1 MSSNGDRVLAAGT
14 GDRRRGK
21 TALFL
26 VACGCA
32 GAAPHWLD
40 PTRSLIPSLTLALV
54 LGGYSLSTTLR
65 GSDECASPANGLPE
79 KDAEGASGLQS
90 AAVESA
96 TGSSRSETSLTTTSA
111 VNESFA
117 SWPTV
122 DVVVAARDEE
132 AVVAR
137 LMERLGALRYPADQL
152 TTWIVDDG
160 SEDKTPDLLDD
171 LKSQYPNLNVI
182 RRQRNAGGGKSG
194 ALNAALAESSGE
206 WILVLD
212 ADGQISD
219 DQLERLIPI
228 AVMGGWSGVQ
238 MRKAVTN
245 ADTNW
250 LTRVQAMEM
259 AFDALIQQG
268 RLLGGGVSELRG
280 NGQLLRRDVLE
291 ACGGFN
297 EDTVTD
303 DLDLSFRFLLQG
315 ARTTL
320 LWNPP
325 VREEA
330 VETVAALWKQRQRWA
345 EGGLQ
350 RFFDYWPGLLSNRL
364 TLGQRRDLACFF
376 LLQYALP
383 VLSFADLVTSVFTR
397 TSPVYWPLSIVAF
410 GVSGVAYWRGCRRS
424 SEGPALPQPDPF
436 SLLLGIAYLSHWFF
450 VIPWVTLRMAVLPK
464 SLVWAKTSHRG
475 TEETVKA

>member
-1 MSSNGDRVLAAGT
+1 
-14 GDRRRGK
+14 
-21 TALFL
+21 
-26 VACGCA
+26 
-32 GAAPHWLD
+32 
-40 PTRSLIPSLTLALV
+40 
-54 LGGYSLSTTLR
+54 
-65 GSDECASPANGLPE
+65 
-79 KDAEGASGLQS
+79 
-90 AAVESA
+90 
-96 TGSSRSETSLTTTSA
+96 
-111 VNESFA
+111 
-117 SWPTV
+117 
-122 DVVVAARDEE
+122 
-132 AVVAR
+132 
-137 LMERLGALRYPADQL
+137 
-152 TTWIVDDG
+152 
-160 SEDKTPDLLDD
+160 
-171 LKSQYPNLNVI
+171 
-182 RRQRNAGGGKSG
+182 
-194 ALNAALAESSGE
+194 
-206 WILVLD
+206 
-212 ADGQISD
+212 
-219 DQLERLIPI
+219 
-228 AVMGGWSGVQ
+228 MGGWSGVQ

-245 ADTNW
+245 AETNW

-383 VLSFADLVTSVFTR
+383 VLSFADLVTSVLTR

-410 GVSGVAYWRGCRRS
+410 GVSGVAYWRGCRRF

-464 SLVWAKTSHRG
+464 RLVWAKTSHRG
-475 TEETVKA
+475 TEEPVEA

>member
-1 MSSNGDRVLAAGT
+1 VIE
-14 GDRRRGK
+14 
-21 TALFL
+21 
-26 VACGCA
+26 
-32 GAAPHWLD
+32 
-40 PTRSLIPSLTLALV
+40 SL
-54 LGGYSLSTTLR
+54 
-65 GSDECASPANGLPE
+65 
-79 KDAEGASGLQS
+79 
-90 AAVESA
+90 
-96 TGSSRSETSLTTTSA
+96 
-111 VNESFA
+111 A
-117 SWPTV
+117 SWPNV

-137 LMERLGALRYPADQL
+137 LMERLGALRYPAEQL

-160 SEDKTPDLLDD
+160 SEDKTPDLLDE
-171 LKSQYPNLNVI
+171 LKPQYPNLNVI

-194 ALNAALAESSGE
+194 ALNAALAQSSGE

-212 ADGQISD
+212 ADGQISE

-228 AVMGGWSGVQ
+228 AVMGDWSGVQ

-245 ADTNW
+245 ADTNL

-330 VETVAALWKQRQRWA
+330 VETISALWKQRQRWA

-364 TLGQRRDLACFF
+364 TVGQRRDLACFF

-383 VLSFADLVTSVFTR
+383 VLSFADLVTSALTR

-410 GVSGVAYWRGCRRS
+410 GVSGVAYWRGCRRC

-464 SLVWAKTSHRG
+464 RLVWAKTSHRG

>member
-1 MSSNGDRVLAAGT
+1 MDLSDERFVAAGT
-14 GDRRRGK
+14 GDHRRGK
-21 TALFL
+21 TALFV

-32 GAAPHWLD
+32 GAAPHWFD
-40 PTRSLIPSLTLALV
+40 PTRSLIPSITLALV
-54 LGGYSLSTTLR
+54 LGGYSLRTTLLASQESTNSVR
-65 GSDECASPANGLPE
+65 GADLSRGEDDSNSEPE
-79 KDAEGASGLQS
+79 LGEVVTGAED
-90 AAVESA
+90 
-96 TGSSRSETSLTTTSA
+96 SA
-111 VNESFA
+111 VSVNLSK
-117 SWPTV
+117 WPAV

-137 LMERLGALRYPADQL
+137 LMERLGALQYPADHL

-160 SEDKTPDLLDD
+160 SEDRTSALLDE
-171 LKSQYPNLNVI
+171 LKPQYPNLNVI
-182 RRQRNAGGGKSG
+182 RRERDAGGGKSG
-194 ALNAALAESSGE
+194 ALNAALEQSKGE

-219 DQLERLIPI
+219 DQLRRLIPI
-228 AVMGGWSGVQ
+228 AVSGDWSAVQ

-245 ADTNW
+245 ADTNL

-268 RLLGGGVSELRG
+268 RLLGGGVAELRG
-280 NGQLLRRDVLE
+280 NGQLLRRDALE

-303 DLDLSFRFLLQG
+303 DLDLSFRFLLEG

-330 VETVAALWKQRQRWA
+330 VETLSALWKQRQRWA

-350 RFFDYWPGLLSNRL
+350 RFFDYGPGLLSGRL
-364 TLGQRRDLACFF
+364 TVGQRRDLLCFF

-383 VLSFADLVTSVFTR
+383 VLSFADLVTSALTR

-410 GVSGVAYWRGCRRS
+410 GVSGVAYWRGCRRM
-424 SEGPALPQPDPF
+424 SEGPAIPQPDPMT
-436 SLLLGIAYLSHWFF
+436 LLLGIAYLSHWFV
-450 VIPWVTLRMAVLPK
+450 VIPWVTLRMALLPK
-464 SLVWAKTSHRG
+464 RLVWAKTSHRG
-475 TEETVKA
+475 TKETVEA